1 MRSVSLSTSDRRRL
15 RAGLRLTIKSSRQA
29 RDTGAYIFPVSP
41 DGGVA
46 FSTMKLASAL
56 VPLVL
61 TLASTAALAHA
72 HLQKASPADGSVITT
87 APQSVVLEFSEPA
100 RLATLWITRDG
111 GSRSKLA
118 PLPQQP
124 QQRIAVTLPELVPG
138 TYVVSWRVVGADGHV
153 VPGQIRFTLRR

>member
-1 MRSVSLSTSDRRRL
+1 M
-15 RAGLRLTIKSSRQA
+15 
-29 RDTGAYIFPVSP
+29 
-41 DGGVA
+41 GGVA
-46 FSTMKLASAL
+46 FSAMKLAFAVAPL
-56 VPLVL
+56 LLVL
-61 TLASTAALAHA
+61 TSTAALAHA
-72 HLQKASPADGSVITT
+72 HLEKASPADGSTIAT

-111 GSRSKLA
+111 GSRRKLA

-124 QQRIAVTLPELVPG
+124 RQRIAVALPDLAPG